1 MAGRTMQGFLIG
13 ILLAG
18 SLGAVLFVFVVLR
31 EGETGFASTQREAA
45 EKPPRKSRVRR
56 RPRNRRPN
64 TTQPSEREK
73 ADPEPEVE
81 EGRPISPPDP
91 EAVPG
96 ERAELTLELVRPKE
110 DEDRRIVVTVTDEEG
125 VAIQNALV
133 VFRSGASIVYRERA
147 DEDGIAE
154 FDPYEEEEGPFRVD
168 AIADRFAAGNA
179 PEVKPGAAIS
189 LVLKMQPWIEGRV
202 IAPAVGHGVVTLFT
216 EHGRR
221 KAAVQNNGTFLFEE
235 VEPGWVTV
243 QAVVEPYGVDTEQFE
258 LHAGTRRFVRLRVRA
273 KSRVTLYGDI
283 IGWNPAGKAWI
294 NGVRLAVSSQGR
306 YIFEKGIFGTNE
318 ILIDVPH
325 KALFQKRFHVSGRK
339 RHENKFRLERDA
351 YIGGRVYGG
360 DDRARVEGAEVRVG
374 IDFDNPLNKDGG
386 LFPIQKVPIVYTN
399 DKGYF
404 KVTRLQRGL
413 QYVISIVQHPYAQYM
428 GDFPAKNIDRH
439 VITLP
444 TGPFLFG
451 RLHGLGGVPRNATIT
466 AYRLLEDPDPRKFNV
481 GRWDKV
487 SSDRDRKG
495 FYGLSGL
502 MPDIYV
508 IRAEAPGYGAAE
520 TVVDLRDLDRGRMDL
535 RVRKGDFQT
544 TDDAQ
549 LLRRLPP
556 VVETEEEFGDAPRGE
571 VTAVTIDVRRAENK
585 VPFPGVKV
593 RFFEGELEF
602 TAPMSFDRDQFDLIG
617 LPEATYRAV
626 LTHPLLDKPIVR
638 TEIKL
643 RRGEPFTIVLR
654 DG

>member
-13 ILLAG
+13 ILPAG

-386 LFPIQKVPIVYTN
+386 LFPIQKVPIVYT
-399 DKGYF
+399 
-404 KVTRLQRGL
+404 TRGCSAVCNTSYRSS
-413 QYVISIVQHPYAQYM
+413 SIRTRSTWATSPPRTSTATSS
-428 GDFPAKNIDRH
+428 PCR
-439 VITLP
+439 P
-444 TGPFLFG
+444 G
-451 RLHGLGGVPRNATIT
+451 RSCSVGCTVWAVCRATRRSPPIGCS
-466 AYRLLEDPDPRKFNV
+466 RIP
-481 GRWDKV
+481 
-487 SSDRDRKG
+487 
-495 FYGLSGL
+495 
-502 MPDIYV
+502 
-508 IRAEAPGYGAAE
+508 IRASS
-520 TVVDLRDLDRGRMDL
+520 TWVVGTRSRVIAIARGS
-535 RVRKGDFQT
+535 
-544 TDDAQ
+544 TDS
-549 LLRRLPP
+549 
-556 VVETEEEFGDAPRGE
+556 
-571 VTAVTIDVRRAENK
+571 AV
-585 VPFPGVKV
+585 
-593 RFFEGELEF
+593 
-602 TAPMSFDRDQFDLIG
+602 
-617 LPEATYRAV
+617 
-626 LTHPLLDKPIVR
+626 
-638 TEIKL
+638 
-643 RRGEPFTIVLR
+643 
-654 DG
+654 